1 MNRTVRI
8 VLMAVVVLVTP
19 SGSHAQ
25 SGADRF
31 QQALKKERVD
41 GDLKGAIALYQQIL
55 KEQKADRSLSA
66 KVLLQLGAAYE
77 KQGSADAKAAYQRIV
92 RDYSDQTDAASAARA
107 RLATLSPAA
116 VANGGTTVR
125 RIWAGAD
132 IDPLGAPTRDGR
144 LLTFV
149 DWQTGDLAVRDLA
162 SGQNRRI
169 TNKGTWA
176 TSPEFALFSVPSPDG
191 RYVAYT
197 WFNAKAQPEL
207 RIIGTA
213 GESSRVLFGNAGF
226 DYEQP
231 YDWSPDGKL
240 VLAMLSRVDHSTQ
253 IGLISTADGSVRVLK
268 TLDWRGPGKMSLSPD
283 GKYVL
288 YDAPPSDS
296 TQKRDVYILASDGS
310 AESVLVKH
318 SADDQAM
325 GWSPDGRY
333 VLFSSDRTGSTSQ
346 WIIAVANGKGVG
358 EPTLLRR
365 DAEKSALPM
374 GFTNDGAFMY
384 SANRTF
390 RDIYLATIDP
400 ATGKLKGQPTRLVD
414 NFVGSNQYPEWSPDG
429 SEIVFTRQTGPLGTT
444 PHLIIRSLAT
454 GVERLVPAN
463 LGYIAGPR
471 FTPDGR
477 RIVAR
482 GRDLKGREGLFLVD
496 CVTGKETM
504 LLEGIRG
511 QFVGWADGG
520 KSFIYRVNDM
530 ASRSL
535 AIVKQDIASGE
546 VKDVFRQSI
555 AAGSPSNA
563 ATVDIPQ
570 AQVSPRGE
578 WVAFALRM
586 DGSSALRLASV
597 AGAESRELFHSA
609 PGQDIRAV
617 AWSADGRGVFFT
629 QRPSLAP
636 PSDTTPMHVMRI
648 SVTGGAPEETGL
660 AMENIFA
667 IRAHPDGKRIL
678 FTGGAEAP
686 GEVWVMEN
694 FLPKAEGGG
703 GHKRS
708 R

>member
-1 MNRTVRI
+1 MNRTVCI
-8 VLMAVVVLVTP
+8 VLIALVVLVTP
-19 SGSHAQ
+19 SGAHAQ
-25 SGADRF
+25 GGADRF

-66 KVLLQLGAAYE
+66 KVLLQLGSAYE

-92 RDYSDQTDAASAARA
+92 RDYSDQTEAASAARA
-107 RLATLSPAA
+107 RLTTLSPAA

-125 RIWAGAD
+125 RIWAGPD

-149 DWQTGDLAVRDLA
+149 DWQTGDLAVRDL
-162 SGQNRRI
+162 STGQNRRV
-169 TNKGTWA
+169 TNKGPWT
-176 TSPEFALFSVPSPDG
+176 TSPEFALFSVPSRDG

-197 WFNAKAQPEL
+197 WFNAKAQAEL
-207 RIIGTA
+207 RIIGAA
-213 GESSRVLFGNAGF
+213 GESSRVLFGNPEF

-240 VLAMLSRVDHSTQ
+240 LLAMLSRVDHSTQ
-253 IGLISTADGSVRVLK
+253 IALISTVDGSVRVLK

-288 YDAPPSDS
+288 YDTAPSDS

-310 AESVLVKH
+310 SENVLVKH

-346 WIIAVANGKGVG
+346 WIIAVAKGKGVG
-358 EPTLLRR
+358 DPTLVRR
-365 DAEKSALPM
+365 DAEPSAMPM

-384 SANRTF
+384 NANRTF

-400 ATGKLKGQPTRLVD
+400 VTGKSKGQPTRLVE
-414 NFVGSNQYPEWSPDG
+414 NFVGANQYPEWSPDG
-429 SEIVFTRQTGPLGTT
+429 SEITYIRQTGPLGAT
-444 PHLIIRSLAT
+444 PHLIIRSVAT

-471 FTPDGR
+471 FAPDGR
-477 RIVAR
+477 AIVAR
-482 GRDLKGREGLFLVD
+482 GRDLKGRDGLFMID
-496 CVTGKETM
+496 CVTGKET
-504 LLEGIRG
+504 LLLGGIQG
-511 QFVGWADGG
+511 QFVGWAAGG
-520 KSFIYRVNDM
+520 KSFVYRFNDM
-530 ASRSL
+530 ASRTL

-546 VKDVFRQSI
+546 TKDVFRQPI
-555 AAGSPSNA
+555 AAGSSTNA
-563 ATVDIPQ
+563 VTVDIPQ
-570 AQVSPRGE
+570 AQTSPDGE
-578 WVAFALRM
+578 RVAFALRTN
-586 DGSSALRLASV
+586 GSSALRIASTT
-597 AGAESRELFHSA
+597 GGESRELFHAA
-609 PGQDIRAV
+609 PGQDIRGV
-617 AWSADGRGVFFT
+617 AWSADSRHVLFT
-629 QRPSLAP
+629 QHPLLAP
-636 PSDTTPMHVMRI
+636 PSDTTPMRVMRI
-648 SVTGGAPEETGL
+648 SATGGAPEETGL

-678 FTGGAEAP
+678 FTGGIESPA
-686 GEVWVMEN
+686 EVWVMEN
-694 FLPKAEGGG
+694 FLPKTEGGG